1 MMSFPA
7 RLLMCQVRVNTGPAL
22 LMWFHTENL
31 KTVVNVIREYY
42 ILDMEGGGLAE
53 DVQNRETNR
62 EERTEH
68 KHNAKEEKLTGQ
80 SQRLHIVGWNW
91 RKIPTQRQ
99 GGTSKTPVHSRTGR
113 QQRFSGKVF
122 MTQPE
127 SDEGCLCC
135 LSIRKC
141 S

>member
-1 MMSFPA
+1 M
-7 RLLMCQVRVNTGPAL
+7 
-22 LMWFHTENL
+22 
-31 KTVVNVIREYY
+31 
-42 ILDMEGGGLAE
+42 DMEGGGLAE

-99 GGTSKTPVHSRTGR
+99 GGTSKRPVHSRTGR
-113 QQRFSGKVF
+113 QQRFLGK
-122 MTQPE
+122 
-127 SDEGCLCC
+127 
-135 LSIRKC
+135 SIHD
-141 S
+141 STGV

>member
-91 RKIPTQRQ
+91 RRIPTQRQ
-99 GGTSKTPVHSRTGR
+99 GGTSKRPVHSRTGR
-113 QQRFSGKVF
+113 QQRFLGK
-122 MTQPE
+122 
-127 SDEGCLCC
+127 
-135 LSIRKC
+135 SIHD
-141 S
+141 STGV